1 MEPNTLYHDRVLT
14 SATCY
19 LDDQD
24 PFNIGWAYKLTFND
38 GHEASNE
45 LDATT
50 TDVDGA
56 LSELEAIVTAHGSL
70 WDEGTVSNDNG
81 AVTWQATS

>member
-1 MEPNTLYHDRVLT
+1 MYHNRVLT

-24 PFNIGWAYKLTFND
+24 PFNLGWAYKLTFND
-38 GHEASNE
+38 GHAESNE

-50 TDVDGA
+50 NDVDGA
-56 LSELEAIVTAHGSL
+56 LSELEALVTAHGSL
-70 WDEGTVSNDNG
+70 WDEGTLALAND
-81 AVTWQATS
+81 AYTWHENT